1 MLAKKKYQSGGSVS
15 ASTKYYRE
23 NPEARKKKDAYNTD
37 YHSTPSRRAYRAE
50 LNQKNR
56 DAGTYGNGDGQD
68 YDHTE
73 GRFMSESKNRAKD
86 RPVKKAQNGMYLPP
100 KIREQQ
106 PDYIN
111 PGGMLQEANVTAPI
125 YKGVVTAGID
135 QKYNDAIGSGKNVH
149 ALRSSYPVFDLLSG
163 RGGFKLA
170 FRAMPKAFELSKSAL
185 RYTKANPTFVGKH
198 SAKFIGALKTID
210 QVNDIKEITE

>member
-1 MLAKKKYQSGGSVS
+1 MRAKKKYQSGGSVS

-23 NPEARKKKDAYNTD
+23 NPEARKKKDAYNTE
-37 YHSTPSRRAYRAE
+37 YHSTPSRIKYRAE

-73 GRFMSESKNRAKD
+73 GRFMSASKNRAKD

-100 KIREQQ
+100 KIRQQQ
-106 PDYIN
+106 PGYIN

-125 YKGVVTAGID
+125 YKGPVTAST
-135 QKYNDAIGSGKNVH
+135 QYHYNRAIGGSGAVH
-149 ALRSSYPVFDLLSG
+149 ALKIQDPIFDLV
-163 RGGFKLA
+163 GGFGIKQGIKA
-170 FRAMPKAFELSKSAL
+170 APKAFELSKSAL
-185 RYTKANPTFVGKH
+185 NYVKQNPTFVSKHMGKI
-198 SAKFIGALKTID
+198 IGAVQMAD
-210 QVNDIKEITE
+210 NVNDIMEFNE

>member
-1 MLAKKKYQSGGSVS
+1 MRAKKKYQSGGSVS

-23 NPEARKKKDAYNTD
+23 NPEARKKKDAYNTE
-37 YHSTPSRRAYRAE
+37 YHSTPSRRKYRAE

-100 KIREQQ
+100 KIRQQ
-106 PDYIN
+106 QSDYIN
-111 PGGMLQEANVTAPI
+111 PGGMIQEATVTAPI
-125 YKGVVTAGID
+125 YKGPVTASTR
-135 QKYNDAIGSGKNVH
+135 YHYERAIGGSGAVH
-149 ALRSSYPVFDLLSG
+149 ALKMQDPVFDLI
-163 RGGFKLA
+163 GGFGIKQGIKGV
-170 FRAMPKAFELSKSAL
+170 PKALELSKSAL
-185 RYTKANPTFVGKH
+185 NYVKQNPTFVSKH
-198 SAKFIGALKTID
+198 LSKIIGVVQAADNI
-210 QVNDIKEITE
+210 NDIKELNE